1 MRKQISCIVV
11 ILLVFTLLFVAQAED
26 TTDNFDVEQYSL
38 DELREIKTQVDE
50 RLAILEREWAIEHG
64 DRTITFE
71 EDNITLFT
79 KKTQKLQPTIT
90 RVVDDAPE
98 KTSLLWTSSDDT
110 IAKVSSEGTV
120 TGVSKGDVT
129 ITATAK
135 DNDCIFGSTTV
146 HVVLPVSKVI
156 AEETDVTLLL
166 NDNPANAEA
175 DLHVSIDPEDAYI
188 LDVEWS
194 SSKEEIA
201 TVDQNGHVKGLTP
214 GKSTITAKSL
224 EEGSDKKASINVTVV
239 QAVQGISLSDSELII
254 DKGKTAKLSAEITPE
269 DATTK
274 KVEWSS
280 SNEDIAK
287 VSTEGMITAK
297 SCGECDIICTA
308 TDGSEVSAKC
318 HVVVKQ
324 LVTSIKL
331 SETKIILPGGESKI
345 IEATVSPEDATSKEI
360 VWASSDINVAK
371 VGGNGQIYANKGGDC
386 EITCSATD
394 GSEKQATVK
403 VHVPTFSVDATEY
416 TVTEKSGLEIAV
428 KINGNYTIN
437 ATSSAN
443 CFSCDMR
450 GKTLVIDPIKA
461 GSGTIKLTND
471 EAKEDAVTL
480 KITIDHSA
488 VYDSTSYPK
497 ANYENVLRNPGDFKG
512 ENLSVYGK
520 VLQKSESWGTTVLRV
535 GTGGYGYYDKVFW
548 VEYSSSS
555 IGVSVIEDD
564 YVTVY
569 GECTGTYTYE
579 TIMGASVTIP
589 SIDAEKIIIGRK

>member
-1 MRKQISCIVV
+1 M
-11 ILLVFTLLFVAQAED
+11 VFA
-26 TTDNFDVEQYSL
+26 SL
-38 DELREIKTQVDE
+38 
-50 RLAILEREWAIEHG
+50 
-64 DRTITFE
+64 
-71 EDNITLFT
+71 
-79 KKTQKLQPTIT
+79 
-90 RVVDDAPE
+90 
-98 KTSLLWTSSDDT
+98 
-110 IAKVSSEGTV
+110 
-120 TGVSKGDVT
+120 
-129 ITATAK
+129 
-135 DNDCIFGSTTV
+135 
-146 HVVLPVSKVI
+146 
-156 AEETDVTLLL
+156 
-166 NDNPANAEA
+166 
-175 DLHVSIDPEDAYI
+175 
-188 LDVEWS
+188 
-194 SSKEEIA
+194 
-201 TVDQNGHVKGLTP
+201 
-214 GKSTITAKSL
+214 
-224 EEGSDKKASINVTVV
+224 
-239 QAVQGISLSDSELII
+239 
-254 DKGKTAKLSAEITPE
+254 
-269 DATTK
+269 
-274 KVEWSS
+274 
-280 SNEDIAK
+280 
-287 VSTEGMITAK
+287 
-297 SCGECDIICTA
+297 
-308 TDGSEVSAKC
+308 
-318 HVVVKQ
+318 
-324 LVTSIKL
+324 
-331 SETKIILPGGESKI
+331 
-345 IEATVSPEDATSKEI
+345 
-360 VWASSDINVAK
+360 
-371 VGGNGQIYANKGGDC
+371 GGNGQIYANKGGDC